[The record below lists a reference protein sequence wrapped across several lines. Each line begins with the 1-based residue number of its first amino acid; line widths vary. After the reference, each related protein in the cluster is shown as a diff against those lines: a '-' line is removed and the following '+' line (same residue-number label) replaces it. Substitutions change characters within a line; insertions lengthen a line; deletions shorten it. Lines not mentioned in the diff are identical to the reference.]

1 MFGVIKGT
9 KVGLLVDVSHLSYGP
24 RLLDFQKNLLV
35 SNSKANFA
43 YFNILISFCGTR
55 SQQANRKQSA

>member
-9 KVGLLVDVSHLSYGP
+9 KVGLLVDVSHLSYRP

-35 SNSKANFA
+35 SNNKANFA
-43 YFNILISFCGTR
+43 NFNMIIKLLWNLKPGTR
-55 SQQANRKQSA
+55 